1 MCYLSEWDV
10 YDLFVISS
18 IWGGGAAPSPPT
30 PSSFFKPSQAKPFLG
45 PAPHAV
51 STTAGSYHWML
62 SRKPCQ
68 HQKKHAN
75 PTTNDQTNRNIENI
89 NEYQEKTT
97 RTNEKGG
104 NNNEKNMQQPMKNKE
119 NHARTHEKQRTTMQ
133 KPIKHHEKNKEK
145 PCKNQCKPRRNNENK
160 CIHHT
165 YPTFKYHLY
174 SMSKWYIWYY
184 FSYSENSFMMCID
197 TLYMLP
203 VRRRTRGT
211 EEIEEMRKQEDEETK
226 RRRNEPYSWSYRGKN
241 MLPVRRRTRG
251 TEEIEEMRKQ
261 EDEETKRRR
270 NEPLQLKLSGEKN
283 QRWMETVS
291 TPSASTWISSN
302 IFFLIPH
309 GAEVFRSFPRFATIL
324 YVQYF
329 VWCS

>member
-1 MCYLSEWDV
+1 
-10 YDLFVISS
+10 
-18 IWGGGAAPSPPT
+18 
-30 PSSFFKPSQAKPFLG
+30 
-45 PAPHAV
+45 
-51 STTAGSYHWML
+51 
-62 SRKPCQ
+62 
-68 HQKKHAN
+68 
-75 PTTNDQTNRNIENI
+75 
-89 NEYQEKTT
+89 
-97 RTNEKGG
+97 
-104 NNNEKNMQQPMKNKE
+104 MKNKE

-165 YPTFKYHLY
+165 YPTFMYHLY

-184 FSYSENSFMMCID
+184 FSYSENTFMMCID

-270 NEPLQLKLSGEKN
+270 NEPLQLKLSGEKIN
-283 QRWMETVS
+283 AEWRLFLLRRLLRGSRVIFFFWSPMAQRF
-291 TPSASTWISSN
+291 SAPFPGSRRFCMCNIFFDALN
-302 IFFLIPH
+302 IFFL
-309 GAEVFRSFPRFATIL
+309 VLS
-324 YVQYF
+324 QYF
-329 VWCS
+329 FLILLIFFFDASP